1 MSETHVVSES
11 NVSDDDLL
19 TTESFFLTC
28 KLAGLTINDMEYMT
42 IGECLD
48 YIENYVDIKNGK
60 QEETV
65 RKANQDDFD
74 AF

>member
-1 MSETHVVSES
+1 
-11 NVSDDDLL
+11 
-19 TTESFFLTC
+19 
-28 KLAGLTINDMEYMT
+28 MEYMT

>member
-1 MSETHVVSES
+1 M
-11 NVSDDDLL
+11 
-19 TTESFFLTC
+19 TC
-28 KLAGLTINDMEYMT
+28 KMAGLTLDDMEYMT

-60 QEETV
+60 QKTTT
-65 RKANQDDFD
+65 RKATQEDFD

>member
-1 MSETHVVSES
+1 M
-11 NVSDDDLL
+11 
-19 TTESFFLTC
+19 TC
-28 KLAGLTINDMEYMT
+28 KMAGLTLEDMDMMT

-48 YIENYVDIKNGK
+48 YIENYVDVKNGN

-65 RKANQDDFD
+65 RQATQDDFD

>member
-1 MSETHVVSES
+1 
-11 NVSDDDLL
+11 
-19 TTESFFLTC
+19 
-28 KLAGLTINDMEYMT
+28 MEYMT

-48 YIENYVDIKNGK
+48 YTVNYVDVKNGK
-60 QEETV
+60 QKETT